1 MIKKKVKL
9 EFLISIFER
18 ETPVELDFLQV
29 SKEYI
34 KYMAKKIKTIVK
46 LTIPAGSA
54 NPAPPVG
61 TALGPHGIKIMDFC
75 NEFNEKT
82 KEMRGSL
89 IPSVITIFEDRSF
102 EFIIKKPPV
111 SDMIKKIT
119 GATKRCCHYQAT
131 KKSAKLTMAQVEEI
145 AKNKIVDLNTKDLE
159 AAKRSVM
166 GTAKSMG
173 VEIVE

>member
-1 MIKKKVKL
+1 
-9 EFLISIFER
+9 
-18 ETPVELDFLQV
+18 
-29 SKEYI
+29 
-34 KYMAKKIKTIVK
+34 MAKKIKTIVK
-46 LTIPAGSA
+46 LTLPAGGA

-82 KEMRGSL
+82 KEMRGSV
-89 IPSVITIFEDRSF
+89 IPSVITIFDDRSF

-111 SDMIKKIT
+111 SDMIKKMT
-119 GATKRCCHYQAT
+119 GVTKGAATTGKE
-131 KKSAKLTMAQVEEI
+131 KVGKLTMAQVEEI
-145 AKNKIVDLNTKDLE
+145 AKTKIVDLNTKDLE

-173 VEIVE
+173 IEIIN

>member
-1 MIKKKVKL
+1 
-9 EFLISIFER
+9 
-18 ETPVELDFLQV
+18 
-29 SKEYI
+29 
-34 KYMAKKIKTIVK
+34 MAKKIKTIVK

-89 IPSVITIFEDRSF
+89 IPSVITIYDDRSF
-102 EFIIKKPPV
+102 DFIIKKPPV
-111 SDMIKKIT
+111 TDMIKKIT
-119 GATKRCCHYQAT
+119 GVTKGAATTGKE
-131 KKSAKLTMAQVEEI
+131 KVGKLTMAQVEEI
-145 AKNKIVDLNTKDLE
+145 ANAKLVDLNTKDIE

-173 VEIVE
+173 IEIVQ

>member
-1 MIKKKVKL
+1 
-9 EFLISIFER
+9 
-18 ETPVELDFLQV
+18 
-29 SKEYI
+29 
-34 KYMAKKIKTIVK
+34 MAKKIKTIVK
-46 LTIPAGSA
+46 LTLPAGGA

-82 KEMRGSL
+82 KEMRGSV
-89 IPSVITIFEDRSF
+89 IPAVVTIFEDRSF

-111 SDMIKKIT
+111 SDMIKKMT
-119 GATKRCCHYQAT
+119 GISKGAATTGREKVG
-131 KKSAKLTMAQVEEI
+131 KLTMAQVEEI

-159 AAKRSVM
+159 AAKKSVM

-173 VEIVE
+173 VEIVA

>member
-1 MIKKKVKL
+1 
-9 EFLISIFER
+9 
-18 ETPVELDFLQV
+18 
-29 SKEYI
+29 
-34 KYMAKKIKTIVK
+34 MAKKIKTIVK

-89 IPSVITIFEDRSF
+89 IPSVITIYDDRSF
-102 EFIIKKPPV
+102 DFIIKKPPV
-111 SDMIKKIT
+111 TDMIKKMT
-119 GATKRCCHYQAT
+119 GVTKGAATTGKE
-131 KKSAKLTMAQVEEI
+131 KVGKLTMAQVEEI
-145 AKNKIVDLNTKDLE
+145 ANAKLVDLNTKDLE

-173 VEIVE
+173 IEIVQ